1 MENQPPIAPDLSHPD
16 PEIADA
22 LRAAA
27 STERLL
33 GESLLRLGS
42 NHLKTVPEGYEW
54 WSALETVGHLL
65 DVEIVY
71 GHHLR
76 LVISQ
81 DSPRLEPFDDEAFVV
96 AQRWRVSELP
106 TLFSAW
112 SALRRAH
119 LTLVARLDMHTLAR
133 GGVHSA
139 QGPVTARELVLNLSV
154 HDRLYLSRLGQLEEQ
169 ILRPLA

>member
-1 MENQPPIAPDLSHPD
+1 MEDQTAAALDLSHPD

-33 GESLLRLGS
+33 GEALLRLGP
-42 NHLKTVPEGYEW
+42 NHLRGVPPGYDM
-54 WSALETVGHLL
+54 WSAVETLGHLL
-65 DVEIVY
+65 DAEIVF

-76 LVISQ
+76 LIISQ
-81 DSPRLEPFDDEAFVV
+81 DSPRLEPFDEEAFVI

-112 SALRRAH
+112 SGLRRAH
-119 LTLVARLDMHTLAR
+119 LTLIARLDVNILAR

-139 QGPVTARELVLNLSV
+139 EGPVTAHDLVLNLST
-154 HDRLYLSRLGQLEEQ
+154 HDRLYLSRLGQLEERV
-169 ILRPLA
+169 LRPLG